1 MQVLNRYQIPIHRK
15 LRQQRSY
22 NLEKRIHQQ
31 QYQRDGDYPSIRLH
45 VREKPA
51 HQARIVSFAENLFVQ
66 VLVSL
71 AGGSGRVVWVTTT
84 RNYQTN
90 PAARNRVAYESGM
103 NGLVLVDKPSG
114 CTSHDVV
121 NRWRKLAGTKRV
133 GHLGTLDPMATGLLV
148 LLTGTATRLA
158 QFLEKAEK
166 TYVAEIVFGVI
177 SNTFDADGQL
187 QETGVPLPSDPDLVY
202 SALRRFEGRFLQTP
216 PPVSAKK
223 INGVPAYKLARRQL
237 PVQLKPV
244 EVEVKR
250 LDVDALTTNSIV
262 LRVTCSAGTY
272 IRSLAH
278 DLGEQLGCGALLTS
292 LRRTQAGEFSIEQ
305 ARTLDALAEFAAAG
319 RLSEAIIPASRIL
332 TRFPAEYVDTSTE
345 AHIRQG
351 RDFRT
356 SPFVVP
362 PGAPFVRAL
371 SHSGELIAIGEL
383 RIPNLYHPSTVL

>member
-1 MQVLNRYQIPIHRK
+1 
-15 LRQQRSY
+15 
-22 NLEKRIHQQ
+22 
-31 QYQRDGDYPSIRLH
+31 
-45 VREKPA
+45 
-51 HQARIVSFAENLFVQ
+51 
-66 VLVSL
+66 
-71 AGGSGRVVWVTTT
+71 
-84 RNYQTN
+84 
-90 PAARNRVAYESGM
+90 M
-103 NGLVLVDKPSG
+103 NGLVLIDKPSG

-121 NRWRKLAGTKRV
+121 NRWRKLADTKRV

-148 LLTGTATRLA
+148 LLSGTGTRLA
-158 QFLEKAEK
+158 QFLERSEK
-166 TYVAEIVFGVI
+166 TYIAEMTFGVV

-187 QETGVPLPSDPDLVY
+187 KETGLPLPDDPDVVS
-202 SALRRFEGRFLQTP
+202 SALCRYQGRFLQMP

-223 INGVPAYKLARRQL
+223 INGVRAYKLARKQV
-237 PVQLKPV
+237 PFELKPV
-244 EVEVKR
+244 EVEIKELEIEAVTANK
-250 LDVDALTTNSIV
+250 VV
-262 LRVTCSAGTY
+262 LRITCSAGTY

-278 DLGEQLGCGALLTS
+278 DLGQQLGCGALLS
-292 LRRTQAGEFSIEQ
+292 KLRRTQAGEFCVEQ
-305 ARTLDALAEFAAAG
+305 ARTLNELAELAAAG
-319 RLSEAIIPASRIL
+319 RLSEAVTPAASLL